1 MASSLESPLS
11 NSDQSYLSLLISQI
25 LLDGSLEDKNIW
37 ELSPDFAR
45 RLNKIK
51 KPFLYEELCEYC
63 HTKNLTRTHVE
74 RVLMHL
80 ILGMKESEA
89 NTIKANGLG
98 YLNLLALDNQSSD
111 LIKEM
116 KENSELSIITK
127 KAAYKP
133 LSQADRYSW
142 AMDKKAVK
150 LYQSL
155 LFYRWQKYIPS
166 ELESTVVTNSI
177 KN

>member
-1 MASSLESPLS
+1 
-11 NSDQSYLSLLISQI
+11 
-25 LLDGSLEDKNIW
+25 
-37 ELSPDFAR
+37 
-45 RLNKIK
+45 
-51 KPFLYEELCEYC
+51 
-63 HTKNLTRTHVE
+63 
-74 RVLMHL
+74 MHL

-142 AMDKKAVK
+142 AMDKKAVN